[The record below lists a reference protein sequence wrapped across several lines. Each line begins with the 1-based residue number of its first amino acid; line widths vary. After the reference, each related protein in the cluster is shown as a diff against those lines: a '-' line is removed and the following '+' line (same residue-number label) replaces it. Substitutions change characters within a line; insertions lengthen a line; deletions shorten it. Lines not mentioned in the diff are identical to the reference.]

1 MLAIDS
7 PEKAVSVTDVAID
20 ENVTGTG
27 AGADSP
33 ALELRELSKS
43 FGAVRAARK
52 VSFVVRRG
60 EVLGLLGDN
69 GAGKTTVVNCI
80 AGSYPHDSGEILVD
94 GEPVAIPDPHTAR
107 DLGIET
113 VHQDLALVETLDVV
127 SNMFLGRELKLGP
140 RFLRW
145 TGWMDRRRMQRETV
159 ENLGKLH
166 INIPS
171 VKSIVAQLSGGERQ
185 AVSVGRAVAWG
196 RHIVL
201 LDEPAAALG
210 VEQTELVLTL
220 IKRLRDEGVAVLLI
234 SHNMQDV
241 LAVCDRV
248 VVLRHGTKIGEIDD
262 LGGIT
267 ARHLVDMIT
276 GVTLGEG
283 DVRHQES

>member
-1 MLAIDS
+1 MV
-7 PEKAVSVTDVAID
+7 EAVTN
-20 ENVTGTG
+20 ENLTGNG
-27 AGADSP
+27 SGHNSP

-43 FGAVRAARK
+43 FGAVRAARE
-52 VSFVVRRG
+52 VSFTVRRG

-94 GEPVAIPDPHTAR
+94 GEPVEIPDPHTAR

-127 SNMFLGRELKLGP
+127 SNMFLGRELRLGP

-159 ENLGKLH
+159 ENLDKLH

-171 VKSIVAQLSGGERQ
+171 VKSIVARLSGGERQ

-220 IKRLRDEGVAVLLI
+220 IKRLSDEGVAVLLI

-276 GVTLGEG
+276 GVTLGES